1 MERPSPSQNLQDLCV
16 LELFESPGVFL
27 DIGCWEAYKHS
38 NTYLL
43 EQNSWTG
50 TCIDIVEKSGYN
62 KRRCDYIV
70 GDAVEVLKDERFTN
84 KTFDYVSFDID
95 ENTNEALGSF
105 LHNNIKFKFLTIEH
119 DLYCRPK
126 SFQDKQRQLL
136 YSAGYKPLFF
146 NIQFSFE
153 TPGVLAAQGL
163 KSLDIVFEDW
173 WYNPQADLPVINK
186 LIDMNVL
193 GSSYRTSENILWLL
207 QRARDKA

>member
-16 LELFESPGVFL
+16 LELFESSGVFL
-27 DIGCWEAYKHS
+27 DIGCWKAYKHS

-43 EQNSWTG
+43 EKNSWSG
-50 TCIDIVEKSGYN
+50 TCIDIVEKSGYS

-70 GDAVEVLKDERFTN
+70 GDAVELLKDERFTN

-95 ENTNEALGSF
+95 ENTNKALGSF

-126 SFQDKQRQLL
+126 CFQDEQRQLL
-136 YSAGYKPLFF
+136 FSAGYEPLFF
-146 NIQFSFE
+146 NIQQFD
-153 TPGVLAAQGL
+153 A
-163 KSLDIVFEDW
+163 LDIVYEDW

-193 GSSYRTSENILWLL
+193 GSSYRTSKNILWLL
-207 QRARDKA
+207 QQARDKA